1 MLPAKAPFLSFKTR
15 WANPQLFQAALGMLA
30 LGLGLLFLWG
40 RNPDFPSDLPSAQTL
55 DIREESYQAQ
65 KDFTNRLSGF
75 LREGH
80 GGLLLVKETDRVA
93 SVEGMVGHGYVT
105 YLQKY
110 NKINEKQLFALTQEF
125 AGKEG
130 LGVKV
135 HKLAPKYGATKLP
148 SYEFDFLKEG
158 ELWVRV
164 EAQLG
169 AQAKV
174 PGQPDT
180 LAQPALPGSAPV
192 VAPGSARLVVIID
205 DMGQNLSSFSQFSS
219 LSKELTFSVLPQLP
233 YSQRVAEAAHQLGA
247 EVMLHL
253 PMEPVAYP
261 KNNPGAGAL
270 MVSDGLSF
278 LAQKLKADLDSV
290 PYAVGVNNHMGSAF
304 TKNQPGMALVM
315 QALAERGLFYL
326 DSRTSA
332 SEVALGEAQRFGIPF
347 FSRQVFLD
355 EVPGEEAAKA
365 ALEKAITLA
374 LKEGTAVAI
383 GHPRPETLAALKALL
398 PQLKERGVTLV
409 RASSLQKS

>member
-1 MLPAKAPFLSFKTR
+1 M
-15 WANPQLFQAALGMLA
+15 
-30 LGLGLLFLWG
+30 
-40 RNPDFPSDLPSAQTL
+40 
-55 DIREESYQAQ
+55 
-65 KDFTNRLSGF
+65 
-75 LREGH
+75 
-80 GGLLLVKETDRVA
+80 
-93 SVEGMVGHGYVT
+93 
-105 YLQKY
+105 
-110 NKINEKQLFALTQEF
+110 
-125 AGKEG
+125 
-130 LGVKV
+130 
-135 HKLAPKYGATKLP
+135 
-148 SYEFDFLKEG
+148 
-158 ELWVRV
+158 RV